1 VNQVCT
7 VENPEDA
14 TASFAVDAK
23 RKWPSA
29 AADKKLNPNQS
40 LLEANH
46 RTTDAPTATP
56 CLTALSVEFV
66 AVPSEA
72 KRVRNVIPADL
83 EAALQVLDGYKGCM
97 VLASD
102 QEARLVTVITL
113 WSGSEGL
120 KQCRENAKWVKR
132 LLTPYVDRWLRTQT
146 QITSLKGML
155 EFTAGS
161 CR

>member
-1 VNQVCT
+1 VNQVCAI
-7 VENPEDA
+7 ENPEDA
-14 TASFAVDAK
+14 ASSFSVDAK
-23 RKWPSA
+23 RKWPL
-29 AADKKLNPNQS
+29 AADKKLNPNENLS
-40 LLEANH
+40 RASH
-46 RTTDAPTATP
+46 RTSDAATATSS
-56 CLTALSVEFV
+56 LTALSVEFV

-72 KRVRNVIPADL
+72 KRVRDVIPADL

-97 VLASD
+97 VLVSD

-113 WSGSEGL
+113 WSGSDGL

-146 QITSLKGML
+146 QVTSLKGMQ

>member
-1 VNQVCT
+1 MNQVCT

-14 TASFAVDAK
+14 ATSFSVDAK
-23 RKWPSA
+23 RKWPL
-29 AADKKLNPNQS
+29 AADKKLNPNENLS
-40 LLEANH
+40 RANH
-46 RTTDAPTATP
+46 RTSDAATATSS
-56 CLTALSVEFV
+56 LTALSVEFV

-72 KRVRNVIPADL
+72 KRVRDVIPADL

-97 VLASD
+97 VLVSD
-102 QEARLVTVITL
+102 QEARLVIVITL
-113 WSGSEGL
+113 WSGSEAL

-146 QITSLKGML
+146 QITSLKGIQ

>member
-1 VNQVCT
+1 VNQVCA
-7 VENPEDA
+7 VEYPEDA
-14 TASFAVDAK
+14 AASFSVDAK
-23 RKWPSA
+23 RKWPLTA
-29 AADKKLNPNQS
+29 EKKLNPATN
-40 LLEANH
+40 EPTN
-46 RTTDAPTATP
+46 DAVTATP
-56 CLTALSVEFV
+56 TLTALSVEFV

-72 KRVRNVIPADL
+72 KRVRDVIPADL

-97 VLASD
+97 VLVSD

-146 QITSLKGML
+146 QMTSLTGMQ

>member
-1 VNQVCT
+1 VNQVCA
-7 VENPEDA
+7 VENSEDA
-14 TASFAVDAK
+14 AASLSVDAK
-23 RKWPSA
+23 RKWPL
-29 AADKKLNPNQS
+29 AADKKLNPDQTLFGANQ
-40 LLEANH
+40 
-46 RTTDAPTATP
+46 RTSDAPTATP
-56 CLTALSVEFV
+56 SLTALSVEFV

-72 KRVRNVIPADL
+72 KRVRDVIPADL

-97 VLASD
+97 VLVSD
-102 QEARLVTVITL
+102 QEARLVIVITL
-113 WSGSEGL
+113 WSGSEAL

-146 QITSLKGML
+146 QITSLKGIQ

>member
-1 VNQVCT
+1 MNQVCD
-7 VENPEDA
+7 VEYPEDA
-14 TASFAVDAK
+14 ATSFSVDTK
-23 RKWPSA
+23 PKWPL
-29 AADKKLNPNQS
+29 AADKKLNPNENLS
-40 LLEANH
+40 RANH
-46 RTTDAPTATP
+46 RTSDAATATSS
-56 CLTALSVEFV
+56 LTALSVEFV

-72 KRVRNVIPADL
+72 KHVRDVIPADL

-97 VLASD
+97 VLVSD

-113 WSGSEGL
+113 WSGSDGL

-146 QITSLKGML
+146 QVTSLKGMQ